1 MNTRARWLPLLAP
14 LLGACGNSGMS
25 LERLDSLPRALSIQ
39 EQEVISASN
48 DFAFRLLRQV
58 AEEDGGGM
66 NLFISPLSISMALGM
81 AANGTAGP
89 TFFSI
94 KATLGLEHQSRQEFN
109 EGYRDLLDLLRTL
122 DPRVELNVANSAWA
136 RLGFPIRPTFLDDV
150 STYFGAQAA
159 ELDFDDP
166 GAKDVINA
174 WVSEQTNGRIDEIV
188 QAIKHTDILFLI
200 NAVYFLG
207 DWRTQFDPGETRQGA
222 FQLDEGAGSVEV
234 PMMSEEDMPLRI
246 HYDAVRGVQVGEL
259 PYGADAFSM
268 VIVVPS
274 QGGLEGLVGSL
285 TQDDWSRWMD
295 GLRVD
300 TMPVVMPKYE
310 LEYEI
315 ELSDVL
321 KALGMEIAFD
331 PDRADFSP
339 LTEVGGIYIDR
350 VKHKTFLKVDEEGTE
365 AAAATSVAVGVTSLP
380 PTFVVDRPFLLAIRE
395 RLTGTILFLG
405 AVYDPS

>member
-1 MNTRARWLPLLAP
+1 
-14 LLGACGNSGMS
+14 MS

-39 EQEVISASN
+39 EQEVVGASN
-48 DFAFRLLRQV
+48 DFAFRLLREV
-58 AEEDGGGM
+58 AEEGAGGT
-66 NLFISPLSISMALGM
+66 NLVISPLSISMALGM
-81 AANGTAGP
+81 AANGTTGA
-89 TFFSI
+89 TFDSI
-94 KATLGLEHQSRQEFN
+94 RATLGLGHQSRQEFN

-122 DPRVELNVANSAWA
+122 DSRVELNVANSAWA
-136 RLGFPIRPTFLDDV
+136 RLGFPIRSTFLDDV
-150 STYFGAQAA
+150 STYFDAEAA
-159 ELDFDDP
+159 ELDFADP
-166 GAKDVINA
+166 GAKDVIND
-174 WVSEQTNGRIDEIV
+174 WVRDRTNGRIEDIV
-188 QAIKHTDILFLI
+188 QTIQPSDILFLI

-246 HYDAVRGVQVGEL
+246 HFDAERGVQVGEL

-268 VIVVPS
+268 VIVLPG
-274 QGGLEGLVGSL
+274 QGGLDGLVGSL

-295 GLRVD
+295 GLRGD

-310 LEYEI
+310 LTYEI
-315 ELSDVL
+315 ELSDIL
-321 KALGMEIAFD
+321 KALGMGIAFD

-350 VKHKTFLKVDEEGTE
+350 VRHKTFLKVDEEGTE
-365 AAAATSVAVGVTSLP
+365 AAAATSVVIGVTSLP
-380 PTFVVDRPFLLAIRE
+380 PTFLVDRPFLLAIRE

>member
-1 MNTRARWLPLLAP
+1 
-14 LLGACGNSGMS
+14 
-25 LERLDSLPRALSIQ
+25 
-39 EQEVISASN
+39 
-48 DFAFRLLRQV
+48 
-58 AEEDGGGM
+58 
-66 NLFISPLSISMALGM
+66 
-81 AANGTAGP
+81 
-89 TFFSI
+89 
-94 KATLGLEHQSRQEFN
+94 
-109 EGYRDLLDLLRTL
+109 
-122 DPRVELNVANSAWA
+122 
-136 RLGFPIRPTFLDDV
+136 
-150 STYFGAQAA
+150 
-159 ELDFDDP
+159 
-166 GAKDVINA
+166 
-174 WVSEQTNGRIDEIV
+174 
-188 QAIKHTDILFLI
+188 
-200 NAVYFLG
+200 
-207 DWRTQFDPGETRQGA
+207 
-222 FQLDEGAGSVEV
+222 
-234 PMMSEEDMPLRI
+234 MMSEKDMPLRI
-246 HYDAVRGVQVGEL
+246 HYDALRGVQVGEL

-295 GLRVD
+295 GLRAD